1 MIIVQVELSSHAQ
14 RKEALPPAFAVLIF
28 FWEFDYGQICQI
40 SIQAWISWFQTRE
53 EMRCKKSRSTHRSS
67 SIIMRF
73 EKQNIP
79 VGIPTFLLHDLCGL
93 TFALLDR
100 ISEQLFLFGFSN
112 LFPKLTIV
120 CIVLL
125 LLFAKRNS
133 SRYLYPLQCRLPVPR
148 SPRYCIEA
156 LNCVKIAFHSWLFSH
171 CSG

>member
-1 MIIVQVELSSHAQ
+1 MIIVQVELGSHAIARR

-133 SRYLYPLQCRLPVPR
+133 SRYLYPLQCRLPLPG
-148 SPRYCIEA
+148 SPRYWSIEQRENS
-156 LNCVKIAFHSWLFSH
+156 LSFLAF
-171 CSG
+171 